1 MQIPV
6 KNYILYRILI
16 AFILIGILIN
26 FAKRLGFFKVFPRPR
41 DKNNL

>member
-6 KNYILYRILI
+6 ENYILYRILI
-16 AFILIGILIN
+16 AFILIVTLIN
-26 FAKRLGFFKVFPRPR
+26 ITKRLGFFKNFPRPR

>member
-6 KNYILYRILI
+6 ENYILYRILI

-26 FAKRLGFFKVFPRPR
+26 IAKRLGFSKKFPRLR
-41 DKNNL
+41 DNNKP

>member
-6 KNYILYRILI
+6 ENYILYRILI
-16 AFILIGILIN
+16 AFILIGISIN
-26 FAKRLGFFKVFPRPR
+26 IAKRLGFFKKFSRPR